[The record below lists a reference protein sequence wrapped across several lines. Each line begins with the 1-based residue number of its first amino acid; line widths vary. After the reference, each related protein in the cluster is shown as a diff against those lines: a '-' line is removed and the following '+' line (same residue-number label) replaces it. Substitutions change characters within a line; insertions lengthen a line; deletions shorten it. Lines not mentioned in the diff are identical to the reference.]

1 MESGFP
7 AALEMFWYVRMV
19 HLSVS
24 IILTYRNVKCKAG
37 NKDDINMILSWEKTT
52 KLNSA
57 CSRTQTKILACNP
70 DASFGSLAQELTKL
84 FVILGLLMTQIQ
96 LGSATQTPADITIIS
111 IPIITIHII
120 ILLDPPLWDSVCQ
133 WLLGALSAQVGY
145 FPWLMQVLKCIF

>member
-84 FVILGLLMTQIQ
+84 FVILGAVDDSNTARKCNANSSWHNNHFYSNHHHPYHHLVGPPTVGLCLSVTARRFKRTGWI
-96 LGSATQTPADITIIS
+96 LSLADASA
-111 IPIITIHII
+111 
-120 ILLDPPLWDSVCQ
+120 
-133 WLLGALSAQVGY
+133 
-145 FPWLMQVLKCIF
+145 